1 MYDNYEVTW
10 LTFPKC
16 FFSKAD
22 ITPEE
27 IFNMFFGGFGGG
39 SMSGGKEMRLQ
50 EIIAIT
56 CTFVQNLPAMQ
67 RDCKTL
73 PKITDNKVVSFSFV

>member
-1 MYDNYEVTW
+1 
-10 LTFPKC
+10 
-16 FFSKAD
+16 
-22 ITPEE
+22 
-27 IFNMFFGGFGGG
+27 MFFGGFGGG

-56 CTFVQNLPAMQ
+56 CTFVQDLPAMQ

-73 PKITDNKVVSFSFV
+73 PKITDNKVV